1 MYSQEITR
9 RHRAAIVIAIDQ
21 SSSMSGRMRLNGND
35 LSKAEAVSMVT
46 GHLIDELIM
55 RSFRDNSY
63 RYYYDIAILGYSG
76 TEVYSLIGDT
86 IEFYPITML
95 ATRKVQRTPYKLSY
109 TTLNSGVNSFYEE
122 VSMWAPPRAEG
133 ATPMYKMV
141 NVVTELVASW
151 CAKEEN
157 RDSFPPL
164 VFNVTDGEISDG
176 NYEKLRS
183 AASRLKDTGTLD
195 GKTLFV
201 NTHITSNTS
210 HEPIVFPNVNEV
222 PISIHYA
229 HLLMDISSVMPEQF
243 HSYIEMCRPGHIRPP
258 YIAMS
263 YNSSISELVAMLNI
277 GSRSLM
283 LGL

>member
-21 SSSMSGRMRLNGND
+21 SSSMSARMNLNGCN
-35 LSKAEAVSMVT
+35 LSKAEVVSMVT

-55 RSFRDNSY
+55 RSFRDNGY
-63 RYYYDIAILGYSG
+63 RYYYDIALLGYSG
-76 TEVYSLIGDT
+76 TEVYPLIGET
-86 IEFYPITML
+86 IEFIPITRL
-95 ATRKVQRTPYKLSY
+95 AARNVKRIPYKLSY
-109 TTLNSGVNSFYEE
+109 ATLNSGVNSFYEE
-122 VSMWAPPRAEG
+122 VSLWVPPRAEG

-141 NVVTELVASW
+141 NTVTELVASW

-157 RDSFPPL
+157 KESFPPL

-176 NYEKLRS
+176 SYEKLRS
-183 AASRLKDTGTLD
+183 AASRLKNTGTLD

-210 HEPIVFPNVNEV
+210 YESIIFPNVNEV

-243 HSYIEMCRPGHIRPP
+243 HSYIELCRPGFVRPP

-263 YNSSISELVAMLNI
+263 YNSSMSELIAMLNI
-277 GSRSLM
+277 GSRSLI